1 MPVERPL
8 HDLGALEAAGLM
20 AAGELTSA
28 QLVAHL
34 LARIEAHEPD
44 LHALVAVHPRA
55 REQALA
61 SDARRA
67 SGAALSA
74 LDGVPVIIKDNIEA
88 LGLPGTAGSLALA
101 DSPAQRDAPLVVR
114 LREAGL
120 VILAAAN
127 LSEWAN
133 FRGRHSTSGWSAV
146 GGLTDNPWR
155 SGRSAGGSSSGC
167 GAALAARYAPLAVG
181 TETDGSIT
189 CPASLCGVVGLKPT
203 VGTVPVEGV
212 VPIAS
217 SQDSPGPMARCV
229 ADVEALMA
237 VLTGTPATPRRP
249 STCAATC
256 SGRRRPGSP
265 GARRSTPTS
274 PTRWP
279 GSARRGSGWSPWR
292 WRRPMTPDA
301 DEVTV
306 LIHEMAD
313 DLGAYLA
320 ARPGS
325 RMRTIADVVAFNAEH
340 AEDELPLRPGVP
352 RGSAG
357 QRGPGR
363 ARVRPGARRNLAWA
377 HDRVLVAGFAHGV
390 DALVSPAYGPAWRSD
405 LSGGDA
411 FSDGLVTSP
420 AAIAG
425 WPLLTVPMGLV
436 DGLPVGLAVVGPE
449 HGEHTLLAIGAPSR
463 RPWVG
468 AGRRL
473 RRAALRPEPSP
484 AAGSLGHLAA
494 AARRRPA
501 GAGMCRVVGISGTCH
516 VRRGACSRRDQ
527 RM

>member
-237 VLTGTPATPRRP
+237 VLTGTPADATPAEHVRRYVLGAP
-249 STCAATC
+249 AAWLT
-256 SGRRRPGSP
+256 GSP
-265 GARRSTPTS
+265 AVDAHFADAVARIGAAGIRVVPVEVAPTDD
-274 PTRWP
+274 
-279 GSARRGSGWSPWR
+279 AQ
-292 WRRPMTPDA
+292 DA

-340 AEDELPLRPGVP
+340 AEDEL
-352 RGSAG
+352 AHFG
-357 QRGPGR
+357 QEYLEAALASGGR
-363 ARVRPGARRNLAWA
+363 AAPEYGPARARNLAWA

-436 DGLPVGLAVVGPE
+436 DGLPAGLAVVGPE
-449 HGEHTLLAIGAPSR
+449 HGEHTLLAIGA
-463 RPWVG
+463 
-468 AGRRL
+468 AL
-473 RRAALRPEPSP
+473 EAALGRGGPPPE
-484 AAGSLGHLAA
+484 AGSPQA
-494 AARRRPA
+494 
-501 GAGMCRVVGISGTCH
+501 
-516 VRRGACSRRDQ
+516 
-527 RM
+527 